1 MSVSPKFRISQL
13 NPCFSQA
20 LLIASPSLDVSYPIS
35 EPVHSSPYRFHEVV
49 HQVDLVPTLSVLF
62 DLGIPKYASF
72 SLVRLLLSNHSDQYL
87 CRNSMG
93 RLMNSAISR
102 LRPSG
107 QFAHFLE
114 DCLDL
119 RSGTRSS
126 RSRIL
131 SKRRADDRSTR
142 SCRSQR

>member
-13 NPCFSQA
+13 NPSFSQA

-35 EPVHSSPYRFHEVV
+35 QPVHSSLYRYHEVV
-49 HQVDLVPTLSVLF
+49 QQVDLVPTLSVLF
-62 DLGIPKYASF
+62 DLGVPKYVFPLPSAGSR
-72 SLVRLLLSNHSDQYL
+72 LVLIIPY
-87 CRNSMG
+87 RNSMG
-93 RLMNSAISR
+93 RLVNSAISR

-107 QFAHFLE
+107 QFLYLLE

-131 SKRRADDRSTR
+131 SERRADDRSTR

>member
-1 MSVSPKFRISQL
+1 MSVSSKFRISKL
-13 NPCFSQA
+13 NPSFSQA
-20 LLIASPSLDVSYPIS
+20 LLIASPALDISYPIL
-35 EPVHSSPYRFHEVV
+35 EPVHSSLYRYHEIVQ
-49 HQVDLVPTLSVLF
+49 QVDLVPTLSVLF
-62 DLGIPKYASF
+62 DLGIPKYASL
-72 SLVRLLLSNHSDQYL
+72 SLVRLLLSNHSDQHL

-93 RLMNSAISR
+93 RLVNSAISR

-107 QFAHFLE
+107 QFLYLLE

-131 SKRRADDRSTR
+131 SERRANDRSTQ